1 MTVEIKLTPTKVE
14 QLREIQ
20 KHNRAVFEE
29 ERPLEDI
36 ARELLYDAIGIE
48 YNRYREAYYEEIESE
63 EEDYPT
69 DEEIAEIMSELYK
82 DEQ

>member
-20 KHNRAVFEE
+20 KYNRAVFEE

-36 ARELLYDAIGIE
+36 ARELLYDAIRVK
-48 YNRYREAYYEEIESE
+48 YNYLTATDREER
-63 EEDYPT
+63 
-69 DEEIAEIMSELYK
+69 
-82 DEQ
+82 